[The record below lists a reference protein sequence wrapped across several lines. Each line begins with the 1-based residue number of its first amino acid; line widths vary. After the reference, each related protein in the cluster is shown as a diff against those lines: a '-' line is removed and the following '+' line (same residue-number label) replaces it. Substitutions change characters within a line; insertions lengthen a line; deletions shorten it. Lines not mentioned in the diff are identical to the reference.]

1 MCHIWIRFIVYIYS
15 QKYSKFMHVVV
26 LSGPEMAAEFKR
38 KFPEGRE
45 GVSFAFLSSLSLQ
58 REQLRPTDVVFDF
71 LLHAQPERLLLYAPG
86 QVVFCNAATVQL
98 AALVQKAAAPCIL
111 IGFNGIPTLLNRP
124 VLEASLLQPEH
135 EAKLKEVCAA
145 LGTEYLLVEDRV
157 GMVTP
162 RLICMIINEACYT
175 LQEQTASIADID
187 LGMKLGTNYPKGPFE
202 WANQMGV
209 EHVYRVLEA
218 VYEDTKDERYK
229 ICPLLKT
236 KYLKG
241 EKF

>member
-1 MCHIWIRFIVYIYS
+1 
-15 QKYSKFMHVVV
+15 
-26 LSGPEMAAEFKR
+26 MAAEFKQ
-38 KFPEGRE
+38 KFPEGKQ
-45 GVSFAFLSSLSLQ
+45 GISFTFLNNLSLQ
-58 REQLRPTDVVFDF
+58 DEQLQPTDVVFDF
-71 LLHAQPERLLLYAPG
+71 LLHRQPQRLAQYAPE

-98 AALVQKAAAPCIL
+98 AALVKEVELEKPCTL
-111 IGFNGIPTLLNRP
+111 IGFNGLPTLFNRP

-145 LGTEYLLVEDRV
+145 LETKHLLVDDRI

-175 LQEQTASIADID
+175 LQEQTGSIADID
-187 LGMKLGTNYPKGPFE
+187 IGMKLGTNYPKGPFE
-202 WANQMGV
+202 WANEMGV
-209 EHVYRVLEA
+209 EHVYEVLQA
-218 VYEDTKDERYK
+218 LYDDTKDERYK
-229 ICPLLKT
+229 ICSLLKT

>member
-1 MCHIWIRFIVYIYS
+1 
-15 QKYSKFMHVVV
+15 MHVVV
-26 LSGPEMAAEFKR
+26 LAGPEMAAEFRR
-38 KFPEGRE
+38 KFPEGTE
-45 GVSFAFLSSLSLQ
+45 GVSFAFLNSLRLQ
-58 REQLRPTDVVFDF
+58 HEQLRPTDVVFDF
-71 LLHAQPERLLLYAPG
+71 LLHAQPERLLQYAPG
-86 QVVFCNAATVQL
+86 QMVFCNAATVQL
-98 AALVQKAAAPCIL
+98 AALVKAAELEKPYTL
-111 IGFNGIPTLLNRP
+111 IGFNGLPTLFNRP
-124 VLEASLLQPEH
+124 VLEVSLLRPEH
-135 EAKLKEVCAA
+135 EEKLKEVCAT

-202 WANQMGV
+202 WANEMGV
-209 EHVYRVLEA
+209 DQVYRVLEA

>member
-1 MCHIWIRFIVYIYS
+1 MHI
-15 QKYSKFMHVVV
+15 VV
-26 LSGPEMAAEFKR
+26 LSGPEMAAEFKQ

-45 GVSFAFLSSLSLQ
+45 DVSFSFLSNLSLLD
-58 REQLRPTDVVFDF
+58 EQCKHSDVVFDF
-71 LLHAQPERLLLYAPG
+71 LLHRQPERLAQYAPG
-86 QVVFCNAATVQL
+86 QVVFCSAATVQL
-98 AALVQKAAAPCIL
+98 AALVREVELEAPCTL
-111 IGFNGIPTLLNRP
+111 IGFNGLPTLLNRP
-124 VLEASLLQPEH
+124 VLEASLLNPEH

-145 LGTEYLLVEDRV
+145 LGTEYLLVEDRA

-175 LQEQTASIADID
+175 LQEQTASIEDID

-202 WANQMGV
+202 WANEMGV
-209 EHVYRVLEA
+209 EHVYEVLQA

>member
-1 MCHIWIRFIVYIYS
+1 
-15 QKYSKFMHVVV
+15 
-26 LSGPEMAAEFKR
+26 MAAEFKE
-38 KFPEGRE
+38 KFPEGTE
-45 GVSFAFLSSLSLQ
+45 GVSFTFLNSLSLQ
-58 REQLRPTDVVFDF
+58 DEQFQLADVVFDF
-71 LLHAQPERLLLYAPG
+71 LLHQQPQRLAQYAPG
-86 QVVFCNAATVQL
+86 QVVFCNAATMQL
-98 AALVQKAAAPCIL
+98 AALAKAAELEKPCTL
-111 IGFNGIPTLLNRP
+111 IGFNGLPTLFNRP
-124 VLEASLLQPEH
+124 VLEVSLLHPEH
-135 EAKLKEVCAA
+135 EGKLKEVCDQ
-145 LGTEYLLVEDRV
+145 LGTEYLLVQDRV

-202 WANQMGV
+202 WANEMGV
-209 EHVYRVLEA
+209 EHIYEVLQA